1 MVAVTADGTR
11 GVPAQCPTARAG
23 AAAMGRSTG
32 GALRLS
38 ALIVGALILLSGCSS
53 NGNTATIIYETDS
66 GTKTEVFSPGGVT
79 CNHLGASGLN
89 FPEEPYNGLSL
100 FDDVPGEVSVWEKGK
115 QLVLFYSDDAVV
127 KSTPYDDGS
136 VEYQVVADVGEV
148 AVTEVLEPLASGEPD
163 LSEAK
168 HYPGTLRMQIRCMP
182 ESAE

>member
-89 FPEEPYNGLSL
+89 FPAEPYNGLSL
-100 FDDVPGEVSVWEKGK
+100 FGGEPGKVSVWEKDK
-115 QLVLFYSDDAVV
+115 QLVLFYSDEAVV
-127 KSTPYDDGS
+127 ESTSHDDGS
-136 VEYQVVADVGEV
+136 IEYRVVADAGEV
-148 AVTEVLEPLASGEPD
+148 AVTDVRKPLASGEPD
-163 LSEAK
+163 LSGAK
-168 HYPGTLRMQIRCMP
+168 HYPGTLKMQVRCLP
-182 ESAE
+182 RSSG